1 MNNVDQDQLQMVG
14 LDSLIR
20 QAAQF
25 LNTPDPEDGSPHPA
39 WVAITEMRRRGS
51 RTVFDAAA
59 QLCRSGDPRSRQVG
73 ALVLGQLGISAD
85 SQVPPFWQEQVLE
98 LMTLLNRE
106 TVGQNDPEVLKDT
119 CISLGHLNDVRA
131 VPPLVK
137 LKRHRDARVRY
148 GAAFGLTGHDDPR
161 AIEALIELAGDFDDR
176 VREWSTFA
184 LARVIHTNTPEL
196 RNALF
201 ANLRDA
207 SEQIRVEALFGLA
220 QRRDGRMMQNLAMA
234 LDNERPHELAL
245 QSAALMADHNLCEL
259 LLRAAQHADNWSTPE
274 QEALV
279 EALRACQ
286 C

>member
-1 MNNVDQDQLQMVG
+1 MNNVDQDQLQMAG
-14 LDSLIR
+14 LDSLMR

-25 LNTPDPEDGSPHPA
+25 INTPDPEDGSPHPA

-59 QLCRSGDPRSRQVG
+59 QICRSGDPRARQVG
-73 ALVLGQLGISAD
+73 ALVLGQLGISPERT
-85 SQVPPFWQEQVLE
+85 VPPFWQEQVLE

-119 CISLGHLNDVRA
+119 CVSLGHLNDVRA
-131 VPPLVK
+131 VPALIK
-137 LKRHRDARVRY
+137 LKRHRDGRVRY
-148 GAAFGLTGHDDPR
+148 GVAFGLTGHDDPR
-161 AIEALIELAGDFDDR
+161 AIEALIELAGDFDDH
-176 VREWSTFA
+176 VREWATFA

-201 ANLRDA
+201 ANLKDA
-207 SEQIRVEALFGLA
+207 SLQIRSEALFGLA
-220 QRRDGRMMQNLAMA
+220 QRRDGRIMPVLAAA
-234 LDNERPHELAL
+234 LDNEHPHELAL
-245 QSAALMADHNLCEL
+245 QAAALMSDRNLCEL
-259 LLRAAQHADNWSTPE
+259 LLRAAQHADHWSPAE